1 MDAAYRN
8 KKDIRERVAAV
19 VSTYTPEKI
28 QDPMQG
34 TQKDSSTSVVKM
46 KIHPYEK
53 AEKAKNK
60 EKEEKAVK
68 TGNTEKTEKTE
79 KTESTEN
86 EDKAEKTGKAKVNQR
101 KR

>member
-1 MDAAYRN
+1 MDMQSLGGLMDAAYRN

-19 VSTYTPEKI
+19 VSTYTPERI
-28 QDPMQG
+28 QDPIQG

-53 AEKAKNK
+53 AEKANSRKRRI
-60 EKEEKAVK
+60 
-68 TGNTEKTEKTE
+68 
-79 KTESTEN
+79 
-86 EDKAEKTGKAKVNQR
+86 NQR